1 MVCVM
6 QATYIYLLS
15 ILKLGDQ
22 FLFLNS
28 VIFRKCKPNS
38 WSVGAALV
46 KETISQKIS
55 ISIFKLGD
63 MWKSAHLILR
73 RPAASQKSSLSA
85 LLAREDLL
93 L

>member
-46 KETISQKIS
+46 KETTSQK

-63 MWKSAHLILR
+63 MWKTMVRFVQI
-73 RPAASQKSSLSA
+73 
-85 LLAREDLL
+85 
-93 L
+93 